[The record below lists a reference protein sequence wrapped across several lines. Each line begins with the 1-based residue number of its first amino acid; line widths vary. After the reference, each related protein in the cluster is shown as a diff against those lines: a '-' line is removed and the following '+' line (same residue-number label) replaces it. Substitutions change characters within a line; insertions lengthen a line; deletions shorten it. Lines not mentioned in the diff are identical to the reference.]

1 MRVIRAVAALNSGRL
16 AASRQGARCFSVGY
30 RAGVNTTTQHTSV
43 VGQIGSRRPFSGTR
57 NVRYAALSAAEEA

>member
-1 MRVIRAVAALNSGRL
+1 MRVIRAVAALNSGRF
-16 AASRQGARCFSVGY
+16 AASRQGARCFSI
-30 RAGVNTTTQHTSV
+30 NTTTLHTPA